1 MRVSIMQPY
10 VFPYIGYFQLIHN
23 VDVFVVY
30 DDVNFRKRSWINRNR
45 ILLNNNAHLF
55 TLNLCE
61 ASSSKQIN
69 EILVGNNQKT
79 LIKTFRHAY
88 CRAPY
93 FEQVMPLLET
103 LLLYPEPRLD
113 LYLMHQ
119 LKTIA
124 RYLGMHTRFILSSEV
139 EKDNSLKGQDKLL
152 AICDALGADSYTNAI
167 GGQLLYSEEDFASQ
181 GIDLKFIKSH
191 DIRYRQ
197 FGEEF
202 ISWLSIIDVLMFN
215 SVTDIH
221 RFLDAY
227 DLISAKV
234 PEAAITA
241 S

>member
-1 MRVSIMQPY
+1 MQPY
-10 VFPYIGYFQLIHN
+10 VLPYIGYFQLIRD

-45 ILLNNNAHLF
+45 ILLNNEAHLF

-61 ASSSKQIN
+61 ASSSKRIN
-69 EILVGNNQKT
+69 EIVIGNNQRT

-88 CRAPY
+88 SRAPY
-93 FEQVMPLLET
+93 FEQAMPLLET

-113 LYLMHQ
+113 RYLMHQ
-119 LKTIA
+119 LESLA
-124 RYLGMHTRFILSSEV
+124 RYLGMHTRFILSSDV
-139 EKDNSLKGQDKLL
+139 EKDNSLKGQDKVL

-167 GGQLLYSEEDFASQ
+167 GGQNLYSEEDFASL

-197 FGEEF
+197 FGTEF
-202 ISWLSIIDVLMFN
+202 VYWLSIVDVLMFN
-215 SVTDIH
+215 SVTDI
-221 RFLDAY
+221 RGFLDAY
-227 DLISAKV
+227 DLISAEV

-241 S
+241 P

>member
-1 MRVSIMQPY
+1 MQPY

-88 CRAPY
+88 SRAPY
-93 FEQVMPLLET
+93 FEQAMPLLET

-139 EKDNSLKGQDKLL
+139 EKDNSLKGQDKVL

-215 SVTDIH
+215 SVTDIR

>member
-88 CRAPY
+88 SRAPY
-93 FEQVMPLLET
+93 FEQAMPLLET

-139 EKDNSLKGQDKLL
+139 EKDNSLKGQDKVL

-215 SVTDIH
+215 SVTDIR

>member
-1 MRVSIMQPY
+1 MQPY
-10 VFPYIGYFQLIHN
+10 VFPYIGYFQLIRD

-45 ILLNNNAHLF
+45 ILLNNEAHLF

-61 ASSSKQIN
+61 ASSSKWIN
-69 EILVGNNQKT
+69 EIVIGNNQQT

-88 CRAPY
+88 ARAPY
-93 FEQVMPLLET
+93 FEQTMPLLET

-113 LYLMHQ
+113 RYLMHQ
-119 LKTIA
+119 LESLA
-124 RYLGMHTRFILSSEV
+124 RYLGMHTRFILSSDV

-167 GGQLLYSEEDFASQ
+167 GGQNLYSKEDFANL

-197 FGEEF
+197 FGAEF
-202 ISWLSIIDVLMFN
+202 VSWLSIVDVLMFN
-215 SVTDIH
+215 SVTDIR

-227 DLISAKV
+227 DLISAEV
-234 PEAAITA
+234 PEAAVTA
-241 S
+241 P